1 MLIVGSDGA
10 TTAIDQSQLEELMRT
25 ESEDLVRE
33 LAVEIWRTRRRF
45 EKLSPDTHSGVH
57 SIRDSIARLEDVLLQ
72 HDVRLNVHDGET
84 YDPGLGIEV
93 LEAQGPSDA
102 RQIVRET
109 VRPTVLWHGRIICRA
124 QVVVGPDDTD
134 A

>member
-25 ESEDLVRE
+25 DSEDLVRE

-45 EKLSPDTHSGVH
+45 EKLSRDIQGGVQPL
-57 SIRDSIARLEDVLLQ
+57 RDSIARLEDVLIQ
-72 HDVRLNVHDGET
+72 HDVRLTVHDGET
-84 YDPGLGIEV
+84 YDLGLGIEV
-93 LEAQGPSDA
+93 LETQGSSEA

-109 VRPTVLWHGRIICRA
+109 VRPTVLWNGRIICRA
-124 QVVVGPDDTD
+124 QVVVGPDDAD